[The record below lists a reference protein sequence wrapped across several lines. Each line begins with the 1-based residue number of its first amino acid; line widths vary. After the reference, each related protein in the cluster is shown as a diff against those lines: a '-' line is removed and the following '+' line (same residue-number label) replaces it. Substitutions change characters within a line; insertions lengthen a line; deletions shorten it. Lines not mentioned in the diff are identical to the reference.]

1 MDTTTDDDA
10 TTGTESTDD
19 ATADTDSTNDA
30 TADTGSTNDVAPT
43 DGFDP
48 GRVDRPAAARAG
60 VYTLLASL
68 FDEPDEAVYARL
80 AAGDVDAT
88 CRDLLDATGLA
99 VDPPTLTVEDDH
111 ETLCARFNDLFTV
124 GYAEYEDRTD
134 GSLDS
139 RGPPVSLYE
148 TAYRP
153 DASWNDVNLDLA
165 RAYDYFGLAVDQSVR
180 DNHDY
185 LPYEL
190 EFAGYLARREAASSV
205 DAARARLDLHDR
217 HLHVL
222 SGGLAERMDEET
234 GTGLYGELAAFLD
247 RFVTADQT
255 ALAERFEGGDGG

>member
-1 MDTTTDDDA
+1 MNTDRNGEAADCSGEVSRDSEA
-10 TTGTESTDD
+10 STDEPPVAERLD
-19 ATADTDSTNDA
+19 AK
-30 TADTGSTNDVAPT
+30 
-43 DGFDP
+43 
-48 GRVDRPAAARAG
+48 RVDRQAAARGG
-60 VYTLLASL
+60 VYALLAAL
-68 FDEPDEAVYARL
+68 FDEPDESTYRRI

-99 VDPPTLTVEDDH
+99 VETPELTVEDDH

-139 RGPPVSLYE
+139 QGPPVSLYE

-153 DASWNDVNLDLA
+153 EASWNDVNLDLA
-165 RAYDYFGLAVDQSVR
+165 RAYDYFGLEVDQSAR

-185 LPYEL
+185 LPYQL
-190 EFAGYLARREAASSV
+190 EFAGYLARREAESSA

-217 HLHVL
+217 HLHVVA
-222 SGGLAERMDEET
+222 GGLADRIDEEH
-234 GTGLYGELAAFLD
+234 GTGLYGELADFLD